1 VSEDIRDMVIIGGGP
16 AGLTAGIYASRARMN
31 VVLFEKG
38 AYGGQM
44 LTTAHLENYPGFPDG
59 IGGFELADLMHR
71 QAEVFGLPL
80 QYLSVDKIR
89 KEEDLFVLESGSDE
103 IRTKTVVIATG
114 ATPNKM
120 GVPGEE
126 RLTGRG
132 VSYCATCDGAL
143 YRDRTVAVIGG
154 GDSAVEEAL
163 FLTRFADSVHIV
175 HRRDQLRAVPLTT
188 ERALSNDRIKMEWN
202 TVLTEILGDEEV
214 RELTLEDVK
223 TGKTRQLEAD
233 GVFIYVGIT
242 PLTSFVADL
251 VELDESGYIVTDK
264 AMASSVPGLY
274 AAGDVRSDSIR
285 QVSSAVGDGATAA
298 FHAYKYLEEK
308 SGV

>member
-1 VSEDIRDMVIIGGGP
+1 MSESIRDMVIIGGGP
-16 AGLTAGIYASRARMN
+16 AGLTAGIYASRALMD

-71 QAEVFGLPL
+71 QAEAFNLTIE
-80 QYLSVDKIR
+80 YRSVDAISKDG
-89 KEEDLFVLESGSDE
+89 DLFILEMQPE
-103 IRTKTVVIATG
+103 PVRTRTVVVATG
-114 ATPNKM
+114 ATPNKL

-126 RLTGRG
+126 KLTGRG

-143 YRDRTVAVIGG
+143 YRDRPVAVIGG

-163 FLTRFADSVHIV
+163 FLTRFASRVHIV
-175 HRRDQLRAVPLTT
+175 HRRDQLRAVPLTA
-188 ERALSNDRIKMEWN
+188 ERALSNERVKMEWD
-202 TVLTEILGDEEV
+202 TILTEIRGDDEV
-214 RELTLEDVK
+214 KELNLQDVK
-223 TGKTRQLEAD
+223 SGETRNLQVD

-242 PLTSFVADL
+242 PLTQFLKDL
-251 VELDESGYIVTDK
+251 VDLDTSGYIITDK
-264 AMASSVPGLY
+264 TMVSSVPGLY
-274 AAGDVRSDSIR
+274 AAGDVRSGSIR

-298 FHAYKYLEEK
+298 FHAYKYLEE
-308 SGV
+308 